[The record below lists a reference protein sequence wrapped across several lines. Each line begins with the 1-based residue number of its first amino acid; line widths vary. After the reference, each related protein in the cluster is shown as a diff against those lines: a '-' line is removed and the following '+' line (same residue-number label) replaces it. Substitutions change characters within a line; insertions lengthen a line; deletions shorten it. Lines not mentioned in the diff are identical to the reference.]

1 MMSKFVQI
9 LSVGVKCL
17 RRSDASDYDF
27 CGGKFTSVRHVEIHI
42 ARKFN

>member
-1 MMSKFVQI
+1 MSKVVQL

-17 RRSDASDYDF
+17 RRSGAIDYDF
-27 CGGKFTSVRHVEIHI
+27 CSGKFTSVSHVAMHI